1 MKPNPNLIVIVL
13 AGLIVGFVFWPT
25 LYLYE
30 KSSSDIIRINR
41 VTGSAQILRD
51 TGWKDLG
58 PKPETVGRGLSDPW
72 ADAKAAQALPTSKYA
87 PSSNQPD
94 LFVSNPF
101 QRKRIF
107 LSSED
112 FSKIEGNASL
122 TGYGYF
128 KGNLYNGTS
137 VVLGEIGFEITAKR
151 GEVVFWKRKYQQ
163 TFTGFKPMTSKDL
176 LVPVAGD
183 ESGLSTEWRV
193 ISATREIK

>member
-1 MKPNPNLIVIVL
+1 MKPNPNLIVLVL
-13 AGLIVGFVFWPT
+13 AGLIAGFVFWPT

-41 VTGSAQILRD
+41 VTGSAQILGD

-58 PKPETVGRGLSDPW
+58 PKPETVERDLSDPW
-72 ADAKAAQALPTSKYA
+72 ANVKLPSKYA
-87 PSSNQPD
+87 PSSDPLAN
-94 LFVSNPF
+94 SPF
-101 QRKRIF
+101 QRERIF
-107 LSSED
+107 LSD
-112 FSKIEGNASL
+112 NDLLKIEGNASL

-137 VVLGEIGFEITAKR
+137 VLLGEVGFEITAKR
-151 GEVVFWKRKYQQ
+151 GESVLWKRKYQQ
-163 TFTGFKPMTSKDL
+163 TFTDFKPMTSKNL

-193 ISATREIK
+193 ISAAREVK